1 MKVMK
6 PFATLLFS
14 SVVLTTLNAGTM
26 STFGCGI
33 TKNAYL
39 KALNKAF
46 SAKSG
51 ASIKINAKGG
61 AGRAIKEVGKGSA
74 HIGSGCRPTLGLKGE
89 EKTTN
94 HHVAWG
100 ALVFIVHPDNPV
112 SSISIEQAKKVLQG
126 TSTKWSDLGGSGE
139 EIKLYVRKG
148 KSSGVGYSARKIIFS
163 DEKTTFSKSAK
174 RLKSSGPIRIAV
186 TRDKN
191 AFAIDDISSSKKK
204 KGIKILKL
212 NGVEPT
218 KENVA
223 SGKYS
228 LYRPLYIYTQGTP
241 TGVSKEF
248 FDFAFSKAGQ
258 DVISKAGTVN
268 LEEGKNLKISY

>member
-1 MKVMK
+1 MKIIK
-6 PFATLLFS
+6 TFAILLFS
-14 SVVLTTLNAGTM
+14 ATIATALNAGNM

-51 ASIKINAKGG
+51 TSIKINAKGG
-61 AGRAIKEVGKGSA
+61 AGRAIKEVGKGTA

-89 EKTTN
+89 EKTSN
-94 HHVAWG
+94 HHVGWG
-100 ALVFIVHPDNPV
+100 ALVFIVHPDNPID
-112 SSISIEQAKKVLQG
+112 SITTEQAKKILQG
-126 TSTKWSDLGGSGE
+126 SSTVWSDLGGSKE
-139 EIKLYVRKG
+139 PIKLYLRKG
-148 KSSGVGYSARKIIFS
+148 KSSGVGYSARKIIFD

-186 TRDKN
+186 SRDKN

-212 NGVEPT
+212 NGIEPT
-218 KENVA
+218 KENIA
-223 SGKYS
+223 SGKYP
-228 LYRPLYIYTQGTP
+228 LYRPLYIYTKGTP
-241 TGVSKEF
+241 TGISKEF
-248 FDFAFSKAGQ
+248 FDFTFSKAGQ

-268 LEEGKNLKISY
+268 LEEGKNLKMSY